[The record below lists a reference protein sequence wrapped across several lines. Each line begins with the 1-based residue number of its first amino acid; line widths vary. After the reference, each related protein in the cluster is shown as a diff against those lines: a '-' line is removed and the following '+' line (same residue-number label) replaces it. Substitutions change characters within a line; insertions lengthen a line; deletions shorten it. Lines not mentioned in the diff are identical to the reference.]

1 MHGDAAFPRRFYW
14 VIRGHSLYIFL
25 CVQGRIADYWEAVLM
40 SSLESSAVLEGAR
53 RYVVLTLARAGEMKH
68 YCI

>member
-1 MHGDAAFPRRFYW
+1 
-14 VIRGHSLYIFL
+14 
-25 CVQGRIADYWEAVLM
+25 M